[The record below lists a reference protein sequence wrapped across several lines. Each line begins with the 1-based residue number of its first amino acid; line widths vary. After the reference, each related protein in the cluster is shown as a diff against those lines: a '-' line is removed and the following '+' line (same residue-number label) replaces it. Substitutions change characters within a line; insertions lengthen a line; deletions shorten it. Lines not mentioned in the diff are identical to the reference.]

1 MSTGPRRAVS
11 ASKALLLFG
20 LAIALFL
27 AACGPTPTAT
37 TPSGTVAP
45 PPSIATAGPS
55 VPAGPAATPTTGT
68 GAVVPAATSAAG
80 TPKLGGTLRVG
91 TNQDQIGL
99 DPQVSNATASSRIYE
114 NMYSTLVKFNEKLE
128 ISNDL
133 AASYTVDT
141 PTQYTFK
148 LQKGV
153 KFHNGREL
161 KAADVKYTI
170 DRIRDAAT
178 ASPRASQFAPVD
190 SIETPDDYTVVFKLK
205 SAYAPFLSI
214 LAGRDT
220 GSIIAKEV
228 VEANGGK
235 LDKVD
240 AGSGPFML
248 KEWVPNTRTVLV
260 KNPDYYV
267 KGQPYLDSVVYMPI
281 PDDTAR
287 STALRTGA
295 VDMIEYAPPKD
306 LTALKADP
314 KIVITGDANNNVR
327 FLAFNTKVKPFDNVK
342 VRQAIAWAVDRGPV
356 VDAAVNGAGTPLTA
370 GPFLPSFWAGLQQPI
385 YKQDL
390 AKAKQLLTE
399 AGYPTGFTAKLK
411 NTPTYSFLGNAGIV
425 VQEQLKAVGINFEIV
440 SEEWSVF
447 LKDYLGKDF
456 EAAVSGYSAFS
467 DPHSVFDG
475 TYVTGRQ
482 NNFMSYSNPAF
493 DDLVAK
499 GAATADQAE
508 RAKIYQQAQTI
519 LANDAPMVFLYA
531 ANEYEAMQSYVKGYV
546 HFINGS
552 HVSFRTVSMDKAQ

>member
-1 MSTGPRRAVS
+1 MNPRTNRYVRS
-11 ASKALLLFG
+11 WFVPVLLALIIG
-20 LAIALFL
+20 AIS
-27 AACGPTPTAT
+27 AACSAPASAPTSAPATAAPQAT
-37 TPSGTVAP
+37 TA
-45 PPSIATAGPS
+45 AA
-55 VPAGPAATPTTGT
+55 VPPAAT
-68 GAVVPAATSAAG
+68 AAPSG
-80 TPKLGGTLRVG
+80 PKLGGTLRIG

-128 ISNDL
+128 ISADL
-133 AASYTVDT
+133 ADSYTADS

-148 LQKGV
+148 LRKGV

-161 KAADVKYTI
+161 VAADVKYTF
-170 DRIRDAAT
+170 DRIRNAAT
-178 ASPRASQFAPVD
+178 ASPRASQFSPLD
-190 SIETPDDYTVVFKLK
+190 TIETPDDYTVVFKLK
-205 SAYAPFLSI
+205 SPYAPFLSI

-220 GSIIAKEV
+220 GSILAKEV

-235 LDKVD
+235 LDKAD
-240 AGSGPFML
+240 AGSGPFKL
-248 KEWVPNTRTVLV
+248 KEWVPNTRTVLE
-260 KNPDYYV
+260 KNPDYYI

-306 LTALKADP
+306 LAALKADP
-314 KIVITGDANNNVR
+314 KIVITGDGNNNVR
-327 FLAFNTKVKPFDNVK
+327 FLAFNLKVKPFDNAK

-356 VDAAVNGAGTPLTA
+356 LAAAVDGAGTQLTA

-399 AGYPTGFTAKLK
+399 AGYPNGFTAKLK

-440 SEEWSVF
+440 SLEWSVF

-456 EAAVSGYSAFS
+456 EAAVSGYSAFA
-467 DPHSVFDG
+467 DPHTVFDG

-482 NNFMSYSNPAF
+482 NNFMSYSNPKF
-493 DDLVAK
+493 DELVAQ
-499 GAATADQAE
+499 GAASSDPAART
-508 RAKIYQQAQTI
+508 KIYQQAQQI
-519 LANDAPMVFLYA
+519 LAEDSPMVFLYA

-546 HFINGS
+546 HFLNGS
-552 HVSFRTVSMDKAQ
+552 HVSARTMWLDK